1 MESPVKRMR
10 WLRILLIVLPILAI
24 GIIVYISNIQ
34 RKQHIKLDK
43 SLNGISAVIA
53 PENILG
59 ELAVI
64 FDEVESSFRLYLISD
79 RKENYEL
86 YNSKLKQ
93 FVAISDSMA
102 TILSG
107 DTSKLSPLLKGLSK
121 RKDLMTGIQ
130 KLKVQSDSLMEL
142 AISIDSLRYQ
152 ATLKAKPILVPFV
165 IPSNLVI
172 DTLSITE
179 TTKKEKK
186 GLFGRIKNALT
197 GSSEEES
204 KKTKIIV
211 KTGGQ
216 DDSTAS
222 KQAALGINE
231 FTDSLSRNM
240 QRYYT
245 HLLSQFVNAKK
256 KMDKQEQTLALVN
269 LNVLARMKSMINQ
282 FSQMSAEEKLAKG
295 QYLLTKAENSAGKIR
310 TIEYLALLLIV
321 LLSILVLFELQKIIK
336 YEKRLIAARDQAIAV
351 AQEKSRFLAYM
362 SHEIRTPLTMVAGF
376 SEQMQHTSLD
386 QKQTEYLNYIG
397 SSCDLLLSTVNDIL
411 DFSKLEAGKFHLD
424 SKPFNPKRLIEETTH
439 SFEMKAKEKGLN
451 ISFSF
456 NGDANQWISGDSF
469 RIKQVLNNLVS
480 NAIKNTDKGNVTIKG
495 EMSRKSD
502 NNADLNI
509 SVIDSGIGIP
519 KSQLND
525 IFAEYS
531 QVTQT
536 ADQRWKLG
544 TGLGL
549 PICKKIIQ
557 QMDGNIGVE
566 SEQSKGSTFFVNL
579 TLPMTASP
587 ERNEN
592 LMEEDLLKK
601 GSFRGMRILVAED
614 NLIGR
619 KLLSA
624 MLKDSEAVIIMKGDG
639 QEAWEELQNS
649 HFDLI
654 ISDVFM
660 PVMNGLDLV
669 KNIRKH
675 ADKRISSIPFVF
687 LTADTL
693 PEEVANYKAAGA
705 DALIFKPYHQIDL
718 WRVIKQYSKQS

>member
-10 WLRILLIVLPILAI
+10 WLRILLLILPLLAI

-43 SLNGISAVIA
+43 SLNDISAVIT
-53 PENILG
+53 PENVLG

-93 FVAISDSMA
+93 FIAISDSMS
-102 TILSG
+102 TLLSG
-107 DTSKLSPLLKGLSK
+107 DTSKLSPLLRGLSK
-121 RKDLMTGIQ
+121 RKDLMNGIQ
-130 KLKVQSDSLMEL
+130 KLKIQSDSLMEL

-216 DDSTAS
+216 SDSTAS
-222 KQAALGINE
+222 KQTALGINE

-245 HLLSQFVNAKK
+245 HLLSQFVNSKK
-256 KMDKQEQTLALVN
+256 KMDKHEQALALVN
-269 LNVLARMKSMINQ
+269 LKVLTRMKSMISM

-310 TIEYLALLLIV
+310 AIEYIALILIV
-321 LLSILVLFELQKIIK
+321 LLSILVLFELQKIVK
-336 YEKRLIAARDQAIAV
+336 YEKRLITARDQAIAV

-451 ISFSF
+451 ISYSFS
-456 NGDANQWISGDSF
+456 GDANQWISGDSF

-480 NAIKNTDKGNVTIKG
+480 NAIKNTDKGNVTING
-495 EMSRKSD
+495 ELSGKSD
-502 NNADLNI
+502 IANLSI

-557 QMDGNIGVE
+557 QMGGNIGVE
-566 SEQSKGSTFFVNL
+566 SEQAKGSTFFVNI
-579 TLPMTASP
+579 TLPLTVSP

-592 LMEEDLLKK
+592 LKEEDLLKK
-601 GSFRGMRILVAED
+601 GSFKGMRILVAED

-619 KLLSA
+619 KLLAA
-624 MLKDSEAVIIMKGDG
+624 MLKDSEADIVMKGDG
-639 QEAWEELQNS
+639 QQAWEELQNS

-675 ADKRISSIPFVF
+675 ADKRISTIPFVF

-718 WRVIKQYSKQS
+718 WSAIKKITNH

>member
-10 WLRILLIVLPILAI
+10 MLRILLTILPVLAI
-24 GIIVYISNIQ
+24 GIIIYISNVQ
-34 RKQHIKLDK
+34 RKQHIKLDQ
-43 SLNGISAVIA
+43 SLSDISEVIA
-53 PENILG
+53 PENLIS
-59 ELAVI
+59 ELAIV

-79 RKENYEL
+79 RKEHYEL
-86 YNSKLKQ
+86 YSSKVKR
-93 FVAISDSMA
+93 FIAISDSV
-102 TILSG
+102 TTLLSR
-107 DTSKLSPLLKGLSK
+107 DTSRLSPLLKGLSK
-121 RKDLMTGIQ
+121 RNDLMGAIGT
-130 KLKVQSDSLMEL
+130 LKNQSDSLMEL
-142 AISIDSLRYQ
+142 AISIDSLRYL

-165 IPSNLVI
+165 IPTNLII

-186 GLFGRIKNALT
+186 GFFGRIKNALT
-197 GSSEEES
+197 GSSEEEQ
-204 KKTKIIV
+204 KKTKVIV
-211 KTGGQ
+211 RTGGEA
-216 DDSTAS
+216 DSTRTNA
-222 KQAALGINE
+222 KALGINE

-245 HLLSQFVNAKK
+245 HLLNQFVISKK
-256 KMDKQEQTLALVN
+256 KMEKQEQSLALVN
-269 LNVLARMKSMINQ
+269 LKILARMKNMINQ
-282 FSQMSAEEKLAKG
+282 FSTMSAEEKLAKG
-295 QYLLTKAENSAGKIR
+295 QYLIENTGSSVDKIR
-310 TIEYLALLLIV
+310 NIEYLALILIG
-321 LLSILVLFELQKIIK
+321 LLSGLVLYELQKIVK
-336 YEKRLIAARDQAIAV
+336 YEKRLISARDQAIAV
-351 AQEKSRFLAYM
+351 AHEKSRFLAYM

-386 QKQTEYLNYIG
+386 HKQTEYLNYIG

-424 SKPFNPKRLIEETTH
+424 SKPFNPKKLIEETTH
-439 SFEMKAKEKGLN
+439 SFEMKANEKGLN

-456 NGDANQWISGDSF
+456 NGDPHLWVSGDAF
-469 RIKQVLNNLVS
+469 RIRQVLNNLVS
-480 NAIKNTDKGNVTIKG
+480 NAIKNTDKGKVIIKG
-495 EMSRKSD
+495 ELID
-502 NNADLNI
+502 NHESNLVLNI

-519 KSQLND
+519 KNQLND

-557 QMDGNIGVE
+557 QMDGTIGVE
-566 SEQSKGSTFFVNL
+566 SEQSKGSTFYVNL
-579 TLPMTASP
+579 TLPKASSP
-587 ERNEN
+587 EKNETVK
-592 LMEEDLLKK
+592 EVELLKQGAFK
-601 GSFRGMRILVAED
+601 GMKILVAED

-619 KLLSA
+619 KLLNA
-624 MLKDSEAVIIMKGDG
+624 MLKDSEAEIIMKGDG
-639 QEAWEELQNS
+639 QQAWEELQQS
-649 HFDLI
+649 PFDLV

-669 KNIRKH
+669 KSIRKH
-675 ADKRISSIPFVF
+675 ADKRIASIPFIF

-718 WRVIKQYSKQS
+718 WKAIKKITNH

>member
-10 WLRILLIVLPILAI
+10 WLRILLLILPLLAI

-43 SLNGISAVIA
+43 SLNGISAVIT
-53 PENILG
+53 PENVLG

-93 FVAISDSMA
+93 FIAISDSMS

-107 DTSKLSPLLKGLSK
+107 DTSKLSPLLRGLSK
-121 RKDLMTGIQ
+121 RKDLMNGIQ
-130 KLKVQSDSLMEL
+130 KLKIQSDSLMEL

-216 DDSTAS
+216 SDSTAS
-222 KQAALGINE
+222 KQTALGINE

-245 HLLSQFVNAKK
+245 HLLSQFVNSKK
-256 KMDKQEQTLALVN
+256 KMDKHEQALALVN
-269 LNVLARMKSMINQ
+269 LKVLTRMKSMISM

-310 TIEYLALLLIV
+310 AIEYIALILIV
-321 LLSILVLFELQKIIK
+321 LLSILVLFELQKIVK
-336 YEKRLIAARDQAIAV
+336 YEKRLITARDQAIAV

-451 ISFSF
+451 ISYSFS
-456 NGDANQWISGDSF
+456 GDANQWISGDSF

-480 NAIKNTDKGNVTIKG
+480 NAIKNTDKGNVTING
-495 EMSRKSD
+495 ELSGKSD
-502 NNADLNI
+502 IANLSI

-557 QMDGNIGVE
+557 QMGGNIGVE
-566 SEQSKGSTFFVNL
+566 SEQAKGSTFFVNI
-579 TLPMTASP
+579 TLPLTVSP

-592 LMEEDLLKK
+592 LKEEDLLKK
-601 GSFRGMRILVAED
+601 GSFKGMRILVAED

-619 KLLSA
+619 KLLAA
-624 MLKDSEAVIIMKGDG
+624 MLKDSEADIVMKGDG
-639 QEAWEELQNS
+639 QQAWEELQNS

-675 ADKRISSIPFVF
+675 ADKRISTIPFVF

-718 WRVIKQYSKQS
+718 WRVLKRYSKQV